1 MWLSANA
8 CWLCLVGLYLCSG
21 VDLCEVV
28 RVGTHHCAGC
38 CVLKAAELS
47 RGSSSG
53 PTQTGICTLRC
64 HSGLLQPRC
73 WSRSGTPA
81 GSGGGHVNAE
91 TTLGIINKVWKHLS
105 WYLLRLLWLYWSI
118 LWHYWQYFGD
128 RRLCLLRF
136 YCREQQQREQS
147 NTTHPV
153 LGFHLFLCHSFGL
166 CDQSYN

>member
-128 RRLCLLRF
+128 RVVFAAISLQGTTTTRTIQ
-136 YCREQQQREQS
+136 Y
-147 NTTHPV
+147 NTSCPWLSPISMPQFRSV
-153 LGFHLFLCHSFGL
+153 WPII
-166 CDQSYN
+166 